1 MPTFTIVTLRS
12 ETVQTSVDVEVNV
25 TVRPEVVVGDISIA
39 AAAHALSVGSVKAIV
54 WFAFMRVIDWLA
66 VVSDPEE

>member
-1 MPTFTIVTLRS
+1 MVTFRP

-39 AAAHALSVGSVKAIV
+39 EAAHALSVGSVKVIV

-66 VVSDPEE
+66 VVSDPDE

>member
-1 MPTFTIVTLRS
+1 MVTFRP

-25 TVRPEVVVGDISIA
+25 TVRPEEVVGDISIA
-39 AAAHALSVGSVKAIV
+39 AAAHALSVGSVKVIV

-66 VVSDPEE
+66 VVSNPDE